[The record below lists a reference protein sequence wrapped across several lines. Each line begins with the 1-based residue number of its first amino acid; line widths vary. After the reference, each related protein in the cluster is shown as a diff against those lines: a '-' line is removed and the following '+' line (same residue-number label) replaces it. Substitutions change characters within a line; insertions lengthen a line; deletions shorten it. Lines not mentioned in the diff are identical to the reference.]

1 MVSNFQVEFGQ
12 DAHGNRTLQTVPV
25 YYGDVS
31 RQAAMILRNNSENTL
46 NSVPAMAAYISGLTY
61 DRDRVLNPSFE
72 GSLRVR
78 DQVYNQDSQTYTG
91 RQESLYTVER
101 MMPAPYKLAMKLDIW
116 TSNTEQKHQLWEQI
130 APLFNP
136 ALEIQNSDN
145 YVDWS
150 SLSAVFLTDTQY
162 TNRTVPMGAD
172 GDTIDIATFTF
183 EMPIWLNLP
192 AKVKKMGVITNI
204 ISSIYGVDGGLS
216 PDVTQSLSGL
226 MSQQRTTP
234 MNYSVVYMGGAL
246 TLYQGGAHEV
256 TDDNGDVI
264 FGRPVKWAN
273 LVNMYGKLTNGISEV
288 RLQFNHPSGTHEIVG
303 HVAYDPIDETN
314 LLFTPVAATLPAN
327 TINPVNAIIDPDNVN
342 VDSMLLNPA
351 VGTRYLILAPI
362 GDANS
367 EPAVAWAGA
376 PGTNLLA
383 NANDI
388 IEWNGSYWHVSFD
401 SRQVP
406 QTQYVTNLNTTVQY
420 CWTGSS
426 WIKSYEGVYPSGEWS
441 IVL

>member
-1 MVSNFQVEFGQ
+1 
-12 DAHGNRTLQTVPV
+12 
-25 YYGDVS
+25 
-31 RQAAMILRNNSENTL
+31 
-46 NSVPAMAAYISGLTY
+46 
-61 DRDRVLNPSFE
+61 
-72 GSLRVR
+72 
-78 DQVYNQDSQTYTG
+78 
-91 RQESLYTVER
+91 
-101 MMPAPYKLAMKLDIW
+101 
-116 TSNTEQKHQLWEQI
+116 
-130 APLFNP
+130 
-136 ALEIQNSDN
+136 
-145 YVDWS
+145 
-150 SLSAVFLTDTQY
+150 
-162 TNRTVPMGAD
+162 
-172 GDTIDIATFTF
+172 
-183 EMPIWLNLP
+183 
-192 AKVKKMGVITNI
+192 
-204 ISSIYGVDGGLS
+204 
-216 PDVTQSLSGL
+216 
-226 MSQQRTTP
+226 
-234 MNYSVVYMGGAL
+234 
-246 TLYQGGAHEV
+246 
-256 TDDNGDVI
+256 
-264 FGRPVKWAN
+264 
-273 LVNMYGKLTNGISEV
+273 
-288 RLQFNHPSGTHEIVG
+288 
-303 HVAYDPIDETN
+303 
-314 LLFTPVAATLPAN
+314 LFTPVAATLPAN